1 MKKIFPLIIFFLLAL
16 SCAFAQEE
24 VVSFD
29 ESDTFRICDGVTV
42 DGELIGG
49 MTYDQAEEVLR
60 AMARAIYGQKFALV
74 GPGGKVWEDNV
85 YNFGLVVKWQEALDR
100 AVEIMEDDEN
110 KDLRMPKA
118 VDKSKAAPFV
128 VEASK
133 AFDKTEGG
141 YVTKVNT
148 KATYENLETA
158 LMGGGDRA
166 EVVIEKTKAPQPTSG
181 VVKLSSYTTKY
192 NAGQRARTNNVSLAA
207 KAINNYVVK
216 PGETFSYN
224 KVVGRRDPS
233 RGYKEAPIFVGGAV
247 EPGMGG
253 GVCQVSTTLY
263 NAVLLADLAVLER
276 HPHSKIVAYAPA
288 GRDATVSYGSLD
300 FRFRNNCSHPVTIK
314 TSMGG
319 GSLSV
324 SIWGDASDKKSVTIT
339 SGKGKGGYT
348 TYKSVNGGAKQ
359 VVDTSVYPTA
369 KKTTTT
375 KKKKTR

>member
-1 MKKIFPLIIFFLLAL
+1 MKKIFPLIIFSLLL
-16 SCAFAQEE
+16 VSCAFAQEE
-24 VVSFD
+24 VVFD

-42 DGELIGG
+42 DGMLIGG

-60 AMARAIYGQKFALV
+60 EAARQEYSRKFALV
-74 GPGGKVWEDNV
+74 GPGGKVWEDTV

-110 KDLRMPKA
+110 KVLRMPKA

-141 YVTKVNT
+141 YVTRVNT
-148 KATYENLETA
+148 KKTYENLETA

-166 EVVIEKTKAPQPTSG
+166 DVVTEKTKAPEPTTG
-181 VVKLSSYTTKY
+181 FVKLSSYTTKY

-207 KAINNYVVK
+207 KTINNYVVK

-263 NAVLLADLAVLER
+263 NAVLLADLTVVER

-288 GRDATVSYGSLD
+288 GRDATVAYGSLD
-300 FRFRNNCSHPVTIK
+300 FKFRNNYTHPVTIK
-314 TSMGG
+314 TTMGG

-324 SIWGDASDKKSVTIT
+324 SVWGDASDKKSVTVT
-339 SGKGKGGYT
+339 TAKGKGGYT